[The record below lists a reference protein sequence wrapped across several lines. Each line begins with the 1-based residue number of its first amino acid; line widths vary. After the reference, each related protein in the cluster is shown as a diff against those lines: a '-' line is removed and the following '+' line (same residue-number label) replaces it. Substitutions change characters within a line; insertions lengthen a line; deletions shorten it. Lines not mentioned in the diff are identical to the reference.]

1 MKAIIHV
8 LHSRKQ
14 FTLSLNILDQVI
26 SWKNQGYALHAG
38 LMENLIISDILE
50 NLKGKLTDFAP
61 FAKVQEL
68 ENITIPNWSATHEKW
83 T

>member
-26 SWKNQGYALHAG
+26 SWKNQG

-68 ENITIPNWSATHEKW
+68 ENITIPNWSATHQKW